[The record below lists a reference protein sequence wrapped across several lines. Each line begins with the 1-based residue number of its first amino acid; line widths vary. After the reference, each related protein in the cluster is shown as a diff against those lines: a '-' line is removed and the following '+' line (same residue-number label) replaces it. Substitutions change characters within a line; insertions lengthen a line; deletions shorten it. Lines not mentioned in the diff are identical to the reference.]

1 MKQQATMWLSII
13 IIGVLGIFLIR
24 LYFDFTDVKNE
35 NKKLENQVEVLN
47 RTNNKLT
54 AERDSLK
61 DEIKLL
67 VEDNKSLSIEVED
80 LKEEI
85 ARLNLAIETLQKE
98 INKMTENVPVNNY
111 AVINLS
117 DSERDL
123 LAKILAL
130 EAGDQPDVGQRA
142 VVEVVFNR
150 VLTGWA
156 STVEGVIY
164 DKGQFATVKYLN
176 HPYQTPDEKE
186 YANIDWVLEHGSTI
200 LPPDYVFFATYKANG
215 KDFIHIEDHYFGRR

>member
-35 NKKLENQVEVLN
+35 NKKIENQVEVLN